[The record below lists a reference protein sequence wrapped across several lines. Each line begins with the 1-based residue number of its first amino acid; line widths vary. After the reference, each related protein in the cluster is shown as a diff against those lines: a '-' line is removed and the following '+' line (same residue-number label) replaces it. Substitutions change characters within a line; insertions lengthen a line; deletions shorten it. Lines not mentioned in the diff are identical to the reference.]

1 MLWGRGGHE
10 ERNVDGGFLNG
21 MECGEVHCVG
31 WAVAAHD
38 PGLVLLHEKARA
50 MDDANTNVDNVIIGD
65 GMLGKVGKRCSPE
78 QACNKELKP
87 LWWMPFQGHGSV
99 IRCAAVLRDEPGKHL
114 AKNGVGVFHP
124 DLFVWLFEG
133 YQDKVKESVNEGR
146 VHVDD
151 IVTLLECHAL
161 GEFDVGM
168 ILGVGASTVVGYIHD
183 FRGKWI
189 VRIGVCLATK

>member
-1 MLWGRGGHE
+1 
-10 ERNVDGGFLNG
+10 

-87 LWWMPFQGHGSV
+87 L
-99 IRCAAVLRDEPGKHL
+99 
-114 AKNGVGVFHP
+114 
-124 DLFVWLFEG
+124 
-133 YQDKVKESVNEGR
+133 
-146 VHVDD
+146 
-151 IVTLLECHAL
+151 
-161 GEFDVGM
+161 
-168 ILGVGASTVVGYIHD
+168 
-183 FRGKWI
+183 
-189 VRIGVCLATK
+189 